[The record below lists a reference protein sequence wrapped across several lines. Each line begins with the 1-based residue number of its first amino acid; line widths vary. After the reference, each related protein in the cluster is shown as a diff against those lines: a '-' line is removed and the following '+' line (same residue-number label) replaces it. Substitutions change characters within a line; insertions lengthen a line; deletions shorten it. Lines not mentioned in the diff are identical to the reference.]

1 MAYSVRSSARAKS
14 LGSSEFI
21 RRGFATQ
28 HSIVLEPLGRAP
40 MRLYVVAFGSEA
52 IRWLFGL

>member
-21 RRGFATQ
+21 RRGFAT
-28 HSIVLEPLGRAP
+28 SIVLEPLGRAP